1 MNSFNTP
8 VVLIIYKRSETLY
21 LIIEE
26 LRKINASSVY
36 VIADGPKNEAENEY
50 TQKARSVIDTIEWDC
65 KIKRIYSDQNLGLY
79 NRVLS
84 GLDEVFKYEE
94 NAIIL
99 EDDCIPNSSFFSF
112 ISQMLGKY
120 NHNKK
125 ITLIS
130 GTNIGLTFP
139 FKYDYD
145 FSNYPLIWGWGTWN
159 YSWYEFRKNHPLSI
173 NEASLDK
180 IESLLQ
186 NKVAFFH
193 WTKLF
198 LKIETRKHFSWA
210 HEMVFHLFISGK
222 LAVIPKV
229 NYVSN
234 QGVDKHSTHT
244 KSKSKLFYTASYES
258 SGPYK
263 HPKKIQ
269 TNLELNS
276 IIEKNI
282 FSGGIRNY
290 LSYLI
295 QKFLKTI
302 T

>member
-50 TQKARSVIDTIEWDC
+50 VQKARSVIDTIEWDC

-112 ISQMLGKY
+112 ISQMLVKY

-125 ITLIS
+125 IALIS
-130 GTNIGLTFP
+130 GTNIGLVFP

-145 FSNYPLIWGWGTWN
+145 FSNYPLIWGWGTWRR
-159 YSWYEFRKNHPLSI
+159 SWNEFRKLQPLTLTSS
-173 NEASLDK
+173 NLKELK
-180 IESLLQ
+180 KTLE

-193 WTKLF
+193 WTNLF

-210 HEMVFHLFISGK
+210 HEMAFHLFTDGK
-222 LAVIPKV
+222 LCVIPKS
-229 NYVSN
+229 NFVSN
-234 QGVDKHSTHT
+234 QGVDQHSTHV
-244 KSKSKLFYTASYES
+244 KSKNKHLFTSY
-258 SGPYK
+258 
-263 HPKKIQ
+263 
-269 TNLELNS
+269 S
-276 IIEKNI
+276 IITKELVDPNLVKSNKQLNKLI
-282 FSGGIRNY
+282 EREVYSGGAKSY
-290 LSYLI
+290 LSYLV
-295 QKFLKTI
+295 QTFLNLF
-302 T
+302 